1 MCYRQKSRWTKQG
14 MKHEEKE
21 CKKDT
26 ILATQQCNVSF
37 TSHDLILLSRNTC
50 SELAVSVSHWYVAAE
65 REDEDSC
72 AKHLLSWLL
81 LNNKTLSGILS
92 LKWHRL
98 QIWMWLSWHDKW
110 RGCATID
117 WIFFFSPYNKV
128 KEKREKLLSITER
141 CSFISNILY
150 LMIHFPVGMEVDSD
164 KHAIKESLWPYFRL
178 MWFNWGT
185 DLRNQD
191 TRSDY
196 KLLSSAWNSNFHMNK
211 CCSMSVASRS

>member
-81 LNNKTLSGILS
+81 LNNKTLIKMASITDMNVTELTWQM
-92 LKWHRL
+92 KRL
-98 QIWMWLSWHDKW
+98 CYNWLDL
-110 RGCATID
+110 
-117 WIFFFSPYNKV
+117 FFSSYNKV

>member
-1 MCYRQKSRWTKQG
+1 MCYRQKSRRTKQG
-14 MKHEEKE
+14 MKHVEKE

-117 WIFFFSPYNKV
+117 WIFFLIHIIKWKRNVRSFYPSQNVARLYQTFYIWWYTFLWEWKSTLINTRLKNHSGLISDWCDSIGALTYETKTLVQITNFSAVP
-128 KEKREKLLSITER
+128 EIQI
-141 CSFISNILY
+141 FIWTN
-150 LMIHFPVGMEVDSD
+150 
-164 KHAIKESLWPYFRL
+164 
-178 MWFNWGT
+178 
-185 DLRNQD
+185 
-191 TRSDY
+191 
-196 KLLSSAWNSNFHMNK
+196 
-211 CCSMSVASRS
+211 VAVWV

>member
-1 MCYRQKSRWTKQG
+1 MCYRLKSRWTKQG

-81 LNNKTLSGILS
+81 LNNKTLIKMASITDMNVTELTWQM
-92 LKWHRL
+92 KRL
-98 QIWMWLSWHDKW
+98 CYNWLDL
-110 RGCATID
+110 
-117 WIFFFSPYNKV
+117 FFSPYNKV